1 MEDAKVNLAKLLWKP
16 LNQLGG
22 HDNTVTNSLSNAAV
36 SNTER
41 GERKCAPQFVTWFKF
56 TNHISGILTA

>member
-36 SNTER
+36 SNTEG
-41 GERKCAPQFVTWFKF
+41 GERK
-56 TNHISGILTA
+56 